1 MLTPTFYKRTI
12 SVQFYL
18 RLAARNKRG
27 YCPIRMTL
35 RWHGQELQLDAG
47 VLVLPE
53 RPGPNG
59 QGIEVMWD
67 AKAQRALDG
76 RRLMLKEMGIVPT
89 HPDTATN
96 INAHLIA
103 RRKTVED
110 TFYRLFDNMGPGRIP
125 KEVLAAELVPS
136 REKEEPTKAKLV
148 VSRTFRQVLEEWKE
162 ENRNLAKDSLRKYD
176 QLATMMEIWRPELRP
191 DQVTQKVAKEY
202 QQHLL
207 DLQKS
212 DATIKVHFGGIRKCL
227 EQLGLPADMPWLQ
240 YSAKNAPQL
249 DLEAEEVLKLIQWLP
264 TSEHLAEERDRW
276 LFQLFSGRRYEDLE
290 KFDLRER
297 IILMLEDGSKVPA
310 LLHAQGKTG
319 NDAAVPLPPIAVH
332 IGERWNWQ
340 FPARTWQQRCDWIK
354 DIAQAAGLTREWD
367 DRLITGGKVVHN
379 WRPIWQVIS
388 THTARHTAGTLL
400 KQVSNGNKAL
410 AKLVL
415 GHADE
420 DVTDRYA
427 KDKARLLAPAVL
439 ESWKLILGEWY
450 DKGPMRSSL

>member
-1 MLTPTFYKRTI
+1 MSRTFSYKRKI
-12 SVQFYL
+12 SVRL
-18 RLAARNKRG
+18 HPRLAEADKQG
-27 YCPIRMTL
+27 YCPLRLTA
-35 RWHGQELQLDAG
+35 RWHGQELQEYTG
-47 VLVLPE
+47 ERVLPQ
-53 RPGPNG
+53 RPGKNG
-59 QGIEVMWD
+59 VPEVLWNGE
-67 AKAQRALDG
+67 AG
-76 RRLMLKEMGIVPT
+76 RVMKGHEDSV
-89 HPDTATN
+89 N
-96 INAHLIA
+96 INARLA
-103 RRKTVED
+103 TWEKDVTD
-110 TFYRLFDNMGPGRIP
+110 TFNRLFDAAPFELVS
-125 KEVLAAELVPS
+125 KAALVAELFPAEAAPMPVPVTA
-136 REKEEPTKAKLV
+136 PV
-148 VSRTFRQVLEEWKE
+148 VSRTFRQVLEEWKG

-176 QLATMMEIWRPELRP
+176 QLATMMESWRADLRPE
-191 DQVTQKVAKEY
+191 QVTQKVAKEY

-227 EQLGLPADMPWLQ
+227 EQLGLPADMVWLQ

-249 DLEAEEVLKLIQWLP
+249 DLEIEEVRRLIQWRP
-264 TSEHLAEERDRW
+264 TSENLAEERDRW

-290 KFDLRER
+290 KFDVRER
-297 IILMLEDGSKVPA
+297 ITLSLPDGGKVPA

-319 NDAAVPLPPIAVH
+319 NDAAVPLPPIAVK
-332 IGERWNWQ
+332 IGERWGWH

-354 DIAQAAGLTREWD
+354 DIAKGAGLVREWD

-379 WRPIWQVIS
+379 WRPICEVIS

-415 GHADE
+415 GHAEE

-439 ESWKLILGEWY
+439 DAWRVVLGEWY
-450 DKGPMRSSL
+450 DGEPTQ

>member
-1 MLTPTFYKRTI
+1 MIRPSAFKRAI
-12 SVQFYL
+12 SVKFYL
-18 RLAARNKRG
+18 RLTAKNREG
-27 YCPIRMTL
+27 CCPVRLTA
-35 RWHGQELQLDAG
+35 RWHGEEMQVDSGEI
-47 VLVLPE
+47 VLPE
-53 RPGPNG
+53 RPGKNG
-59 QGIEVMWD
+59 DVESLWD
-67 AKAQRALDG
+67 LKSQRALSG
-76 RRLMLKEMGIVPT
+76 RRLTAKEEGEGVPT

-96 INAHLIA
+96 INARLA
-103 RRKTVED
+103 GLEKDVTD
-110 TFYRLFDNMGPGRIP
+110 TFYRLFDKAPF
-125 KEVLAAELVPS
+125 
-136 REKEEPTKAKLV
+136 EKVTKAALIGELFPAVATPAPVAV
-148 VSRTFRQVLEEWKE
+148 VSNRTFRQVLEEWKA

-176 QLATMMEIWRPELRP
+176 QLATMMESWRPELRP

-227 EQLGLPADMPWLQ
+227 EQLGLPADMAWLQ
-240 YSAKNAPQL
+240 YTAKNAPQL
-249 DLEAEEVLKLIQWLP
+249 DLEIEEVRKLIRWRP

-290 KFDLRER
+290 KFDKRER
-297 IILMLEDGSKVPA
+297 IMLTLADGSQVPA

-319 NDAAVPLPPIAVH
+319 NDAAVPLPPIAMK
-332 IGERWNWQ
+332 IGERWGWQ
-340 FPARTWQQRCDWIK
+340 FPARNWQQRGDWIK
-354 DIAQAAGLTREWD
+354 EIAQGAGLNREWD
-367 DRLITGGKVVHN
+367 DRLITGGKVMHN

-439 ESWKLILGEWY
+439 EAWRGILGDLY
-450 DKGPMRSSL
+450 DGEPTR

>member
-1 MLTPTFYKRTI
+1 MLTPTLYKRTI

-27 YCPIRMTL
+27 YCPVRMTL
-35 RWHGQELQLDAG
+35 RWHGEELQLDAG

-59 QGIEVMWD
+59 QGVEALWD
-67 AKAQRALDG
+67 IKAQRALDG
-76 RRLMLKEMGIVPT
+76 RRLTVKEMATVPA

-96 INAHLIA
+96 INAHLMS
-103 RRKTVED
+103 RKKTAED
-110 TFYRLFDNMGPGRIP
+110 TFYRLFDNGGPGRIP
-125 KEVLAAELVPS
+125 KAVLAAELVPGK
-136 REKEEPTKAKLV
+136 EKAEPKAALA
-148 VSRTFRQVLEEWKE
+148 VSRTFRQVLEEWKA

-176 QLATMMEIWRPELRP
+176 QLATMMEVWRPELRP

-212 DATIKVHFGGIRKCL
+212 DATVKVHFGGIRKCL
-227 EQLGLPADMPWLQ
+227 EQLGLPADMAWLQ

-249 DLEAEEVLKLIQWLP
+249 DLEIEEVRKLIRWRP

-290 KFDLRER
+290 KFDKRER
-297 IILMLEDGSKVPA
+297 IVLTLEDGSQVPA

-319 NDAAVPLPPIAVH
+319 NDAAALPPIALK
-332 IGERWNWQ
+332 IGERWGWQ
-340 FPARTWQQRCDWIK
+340 FPARNWQQRGDWIK
-354 DIAQAAGLTREWD
+354 EIAQGAGLTREWD

-415 GHADE
+415 GHANE

-439 ESWKLILGEWY
+439 DAWRAVLGEWY
-450 DKGPMRSSL
+450 DGEPTR

>member
-1 MLTPTFYKRTI
+1 MLPSTQYKRTI

-18 RLAARNKRG
+18 RKAARNRRG
-27 YCPIRMTL
+27 HCPIRMTV
-35 RWHGQELQLDAG
+35 RWHGEELQLDAG

-53 RPGPNG
+53 RPGPHG
-59 QGIEVMWD
+59 QGIEMLWD
-67 AKAQRALDG
+67 SKAQRVMDG
-76 RRLMLKEMGIVPT
+76 RKLTVKEMATVPT

-96 INAHLIA
+96 INAHLMG
-103 RRKTVED
+103 RRKSVED
-110 TFYRLFDNMGPGRIP
+110 IFYRLFDNGGPGKIP
-125 KEVLAAELVPS
+125 KAVMAAELKPENAIPVPVAAP
-136 REKEEPTKAKLV
+136 K
-148 VSRTFRQVLEEWKE
+148 VSFTFRQVLEEWKG

-176 QLATMMEIWRPELRP
+176 QLATMMESWQPDLRP

-227 EQLGLPADMPWLQ
+227 EQLGLPHDMAWLQ

-249 DLEAEEVLKLIQWLP
+249 DLEIEEVRRLIQWRP
-264 TSEHLAEERDRW
+264 TSESLAEERDRW

-290 KFDLRER
+290 KFDVRER
-297 IILMLEDGSKVPA
+297 ITLTLPDGGKVPA

-319 NDAAVPLPPIAVH
+319 NDAAVPLPPIAVK
-332 IGERWNWQ
+332 IGERWGWQ

-379 WRPIWQVIS
+379 WRPIHQVIS

-439 ESWKLILGEWY
+439 GAWQEILGEFY
-450 DKGPMRSSL
+450 DKLPMTSKED

>member
-1 MLTPTFYKRTI
+1 MISPTAFKRKI
-12 SVQFYL
+12 SVRFYL
-18 RLAARNKRG
+18 RLTAKNQNG
-27 YCPIRMTL
+27 MCPVRLTA
-35 RWHGQELQLDAG
+35 RWHGEEMQRDTGE
-47 VLVLPE
+47 VVLPE
-53 RPGPNG
+53 RPGKG
-59 QGIEVMWD
+59 
-67 AKAQRALDG
+67 
-76 RRLMLKEMGIVPT
+76 GIVEVLWDGARVT
-89 HPDTATN
+89 RNHDRHVH
-96 INAHLIA
+96 INARLSDLE
-103 RRKTVED
+103 KEVTD
-110 TFYRLFDNMGPGRIP
+110 TFKRLFD
-125 KEVLAAELVPS
+125 LAPSEKVSKAALTGELYPTVAEPVPVAV
-136 REKEEPTKAKLV
+136 PV
-148 VSRTFRQVLEEWKE
+148 VSRTFRQVLEEWKG

-176 QLATMMEIWRPELRP
+176 QLATMMETWRADLRPE
-191 DQVTQKVAKEY
+191 QVTQKVAKEY

-227 EQLGLPADMPWLQ
+227 EQLGLPADMVWLQ

-249 DLEAEEVLKLIQWLP
+249 DLEIEEVRRLIQWRP
-264 TSEHLAEERDRW
+264 TSENLAEERDRW

-290 KFDLRER
+290 KFDVRER
-297 IILMLEDGSKVPA
+297 ITLTLPDGGKVPA

-319 NDAAVPLPPIAVH
+319 NDAAVPLPPIAVK
-332 IGERWNWQ
+332 IGERWGWH

-354 DIAQAAGLTREWD
+354 DIAKGAGLVREWD

-379 WRPIWQVIS
+379 WRPICEVIS

-415 GHADE
+415 GHAEE

-439 ESWKLILGEWY
+439 DAWRVVLGEWY
-450 DKGPMRSSL
+450 DDEPAR

>member
-1 MLTPTFYKRTI
+1 
-12 SVQFYL
+12 
-18 RLAARNKRG
+18 
-27 YCPIRMTL
+27 
-35 RWHGQELQLDAG
+35 
-47 VLVLPE
+47 
-53 RPGPNG
+53 
-59 QGIEVMWD
+59 
-67 AKAQRALDG
+67 
-76 RRLMLKEMGIVPT
+76 VPT

-96 INAHLIA
+96 INARLA
-103 RRKTVED
+103 GLAKDVTD
-110 TFYRLFDNMGPGRIP
+110 TFNHLFEKAPFE
-125 KEVLAAELVPS
+125 KVSKAALLAELFPVA
-136 REKEEPTKAKLV
+136 PTMAAAPV
-148 VSRTFRQVLEEWKE
+148 AMNRTFRQVLEEWKA

-176 QLATMMEIWRPELRP
+176 QLATMMESWRPELRP

-227 EQLGLPADMPWLQ
+227 EQLGLAADMAWLQ
-240 YSAKNAPQL
+240 YTAKNAPQL
-249 DLEAEEVLKLIQWLP
+249 DLEIEEVRKLIRWRP

-290 KFDLRER
+290 KFDKRER
-297 IILMLEDGSKVPA
+297 IMLTLADGSQVPA

-319 NDAAVPLPPIAVH
+319 NDAAVPLPPIAMK
-332 IGERWNWQ
+332 IGERWGWQ
-340 FPARTWQQRCDWIK
+340 FPARNWQQRGDWIK
-354 DIAQAAGLTREWD
+354 EIAQGAGLTREWD

-439 ESWKLILGEWY
+439 DAWRTVLGDLYEGEPT
-450 DKGPMRSSL
+450 K

>member
-1 MLTPTFYKRTI
+1 MLRPTTYKRKI
-12 SVQFYL
+12 SVRLYP
-18 RLAARNKRG
+18 RLAAINQNG
-27 YCPIRMTL
+27 FCPVRLTA
-35 RWHGQELQLDAG
+35 RWHGEEFQIDTGEIILPQREGKNGEVELLWHSATQS
-47 VLVLPE
+47 
-53 RPGPNG
+53 
-59 QGIEVMWD
+59 VMEGRKLT
-67 AKAQRALDG
+67 AKEEG
-76 RRLMLKEMGIVPT
+76 TVPT
-89 HPDTATN
+89 HPDFHYN
-96 INAHLIA
+96 INSRLA
-103 RRKTVED
+103 KMVKQVSD
-110 TFYRLFDNMGPGRIP
+110 MFYRLYDAAPLHKVSKAAM
-125 KEVLAAELVPS
+125 LAELLPAEARQVAAPVPA
-136 REKEEPTKAKLV
+136 KEEAA
-148 VSRTFRQVLEEWKE
+148 RTFRQVLEEWKA

-176 QLATMMEIWRPELRP
+176 QLATMMEVWRPELRP
-191 DQVTQKVAKEY
+191 EQVTQKVAKEY

-227 EQLGLPADMPWLQ
+227 EQLNLKADMAWLQ

-249 DLEAEEVLKLIQWLP
+249 DLEVEEVRRLIQWRP
-264 TSEHLAEERDRW
+264 TSENLAEERDRW

-290 KFDLRER
+290 KFDRRER
-297 IILMLEDGSKVPA
+297 ISLTLEDGSQVPA

-332 IGERWNWQ
+332 IGERWGWH
-340 FPARTWQQRCDWIK
+340 FPARNWQQRGDWIK
-354 DIAQAAGLTREWD
+354 EIAKGAGLTREWD
-367 DRLITGGKVVHN
+367 DRLITGGRVVHN

-439 ESWKLILGEWY
+439 EAWRKILGEWY
-450 DKGPMRSSL
+450 NGEPAR